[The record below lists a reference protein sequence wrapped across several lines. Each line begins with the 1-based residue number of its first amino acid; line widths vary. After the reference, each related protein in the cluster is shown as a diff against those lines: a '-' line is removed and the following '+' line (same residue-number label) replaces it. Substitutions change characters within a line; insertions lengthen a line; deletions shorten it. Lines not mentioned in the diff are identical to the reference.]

1 MIPSDLVKRIRRIE
15 ITTRRAVEENLSGQY
30 HSVFKGRGMDFSE
43 VRAYAP
49 GDEIRAIDWNVTA
62 RMNQLFV
69 KQFVEER
76 ELTVMILVDL
86 SASTDFG
93 SADKTKAEVAAEIA
107 ALLAFSAVA
116 NGDRA
121 GLILFTSE
129 VERFVPPRKGRKH
142 ALRIVTEIL
151 QHTPGQRGTDIGAAL
166 EYLRRVI
173 RRKSV
178 AFVLSDFQSPASAP
192 AAPPR
197 PGVPAD
203 EPPFAQALRIAARKH
218 DLVPV
223 RLRDRLEE
231 ALPPLGLTWVED
243 PESGRILRV
252 DLRRPEVRARFAEA
266 ARGDSERLTRL
277 FARLRLD
284 AVSVRADDVDYVKPL
299 LAFFAARTRRHA

>member
-1 MIPSDLVKRIRRIE
+1 
-15 ITTRRAVEENLSGQY
+15 
-30 HSVFKGRGMDFSE
+30 
-43 VRAYAP
+43 
-49 GDEIRAIDWNVTA
+49 
-62 RMNQLFV
+62 
-69 KQFVEER
+69 VEER

-129 VERFVPPRKGRKH
+129 VEKFVPPRKGRKH

-151 QHTPGQRGTDIGAAL
+151 QHTPRRRGTDLGAAL

-178 AFVLSDFQSPASAP
+178 AFVLSDFQDSGSAGASR
-192 AAPPR
+192 PR
-197 PGVPAD
+197 PGGALVD
-203 EPPFAQALRIAARKH
+203 EPPFAQALRIATRKH
-218 DLVPV
+218 DVVPV
-223 RLRDRLEE
+223 RLRDRLED

-243 PESGRILRV
+243 PESGHVLRV
-252 DLRRPEVRARFAEA
+252 DLRRPEVRERFAEA
-266 ARGDSERLTRL
+266 ARGDAERLTRL

-299 LAFFAARTRRHA
+299 LAFFAARSRRHA

>member
-1 MIPSDLVKRIRRIE
+1 MLPSDLVKRIRRIE

-121 GLILFTSE
+121 GLLLFTSE
-129 VERFVPPRKGRKH
+129 VEKFVPPRKGRKH

-151 QHTPGQRGTDIGAAL
+151 QHTPRRRGTDLGAAL

-178 AFVLSDFQSPASAP
+178 AFVLSDFQDSSSSSR
-192 AAPPR
+192 PR
-197 PGVPAD
+197 PGGALLD
-203 EPPFAQALRIAARKH
+203 EPPFAQALRIATRKH
-218 DLVPV
+218 DVVPV
-223 RLRDRLEE
+223 RLRDRLED

-243 PESGRILRV
+243 PESGRILRY
-252 DLRRPEVRARFAEA
+252 DLRRPEVRERFAEA
-266 ARGDSERLTRL
+266 ARGDSERLSRL

-299 LAFFAARTRRHA
+299 LAFFAARARRHA

>member
-1 MIPSDLVKRIRRIE
+1 MLPRDLVRRIRRIE
-15 ITTRRAVEENLSGQY
+15 ITTRRAVEENLSGRY

-93 SADKTKAEVAAEIA
+93 SSEKTKAEVAAEIA

-129 VERFVPPRKGRKH
+129 VEKLVPPRKGRKH
-142 ALRIVTEIL
+142 ALRIVSEIL
-151 QHTPGQRGTDIGAAL
+151 HHAPRHPGTNIGVAL

-173 RRKSV
+173 RRRSV
-178 AFVLSDFQSPASAP
+178 SFLLSDFQDPLASGTDGEFSFTQP
-192 AAPPR
+192 
-197 PGVPAD
+197 
-203 EPPFAQALRIAARKH
+203 LRIAQRKH
-218 DLVPV
+218 DVVPV
-223 RLRDRLEE
+223 QLRDRLEE
-231 ALPPLGLTWVED
+231 SLPALGLTWVED
-243 PESGRILRV
+243 PETGATVRT
-252 DLRRPEVRARFAEA
+252 DLRRSDVRDRFASAMREE
-266 ARGDSERLTRL
+266 SERLRHL
-277 FARLRLD
+277 FARLRID
-284 AVSVRADDVDYVKPL
+284 PVSVRADDADYVKPL
-299 LAFFAARTRRHA
+299 LAFFSARARRHA